1 VLARMIETLADGI
14 DHVRGKGARGLVTK
28 FNQFVTAWDEG
39 AIQHRDSTVFYFV
52 LANIGVARAQ
62 LILGSES
69 PASQRLKE
77 SADLAEQLDMLD
89 LVDVG
94 ASLCTAAEQMPLL
107 SRRPVLASVMQRLQG
122 PREQWFFT
130 PHMAA
135 FGWRLLDQ
143 LAEAA
148 VSKDRLTLEVF
159 RHYLDRDER
168 RIRQRILRDF

>member
-1 VLARMIETLADGI
+1 
-14 DHVRGKGARGLVTK
+14 
-28 FNQFVTAWDEG
+28 
-39 AIQHRDSTVFYFV
+39 
-52 LANIGVARAQ
+52 
-62 LILGSES
+62 
-69 PASQRLKE
+69 
-77 SADLAEQLDMLD
+77 MLD